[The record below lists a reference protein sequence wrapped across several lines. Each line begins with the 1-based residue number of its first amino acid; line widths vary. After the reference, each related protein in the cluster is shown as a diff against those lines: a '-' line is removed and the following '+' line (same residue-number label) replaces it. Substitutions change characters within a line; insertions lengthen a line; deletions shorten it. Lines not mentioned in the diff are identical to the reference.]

1 MPGTALQGRAFTTAT
16 NDDTFRALSVEISLT
31 ASSEGRVG
39 VCPVAQKTVTN
50 ADIIAL
56 DYVCFGALT
65 TVAALVIKMDPPEKT
80 TNPRLLLNSI
90 RCLLDGAT
98 GKVGK
103 PGLVQFTKDSITSFL
118 ESPFRTIPRPKLIT
132 VSSERKALVSK
143 IIPGPSLVLA
153 PFLRVSTP
161 VAHAAAVLY
170 AVSLA
175 APRTPSRHD
184 RRRDRSRDSRASM
197 RQIQRHY

>member
-90 RCLLDGAT
+90 RCLLDGST

-103 PGLVQFTKDSITSFL
+103 PGLVQFTIFDHGGWEYGAQPEKQHT
-118 ESPFRTIPRPKLIT
+118 EQQ
-132 VSSERKALVSK
+132 
-143 IIPGPSLVLA
+143 
-153 PFLRVSTP
+153 
-161 VAHAAAVLY
+161 
-170 AVSLA
+170 
-175 APRTPSRHD
+175 
-184 RRRDRSRDSRASM
+184 RRGQQA
-197 RQIQRHY
+197 Y